1 MNDLHVTNFQAHYR
15 LSNQN
20 DCRKRVQSI
29 QQSLLDYHLEAAT
42 ANLGIQSDEIVCI
55 RKVFVPLQINQ
66 YQTDYDAAQ
75 QWSELITREL
85 QRALFG
91 DSDFEVWRFRHRLD
105 AITQFSTDI
114 KNGHT
119 HRDWVWRQLEFLYP
133 SFSGTSHN
141 ERIEAL
147 LRLLIQESILIIPLL
162 RIFALSEM
170 LSWFARQLRE
180 ENVQLCLQTA
190 MTAVAS
196 PINVER
202 LLLEVSLPARNFQ
215 EVEKLT
221 QHLNF
226 EFVQAFLSII
236 HQSES
241 ASIQKLWSTIGA
253 VVSYPHIFQ
262 REVKLLPSL
271 ITHLWQTAIGQ
282 NYYASTYES
291 TLEEAR
297 PAISDRIRATLTSAD
312 PDLNQPHTSDLEQK
326 FAATNSDLNDSDLN
340 DSDLNDSDLDNS
352 DLDNSDLDNSD
363 LDNSD
368 LNNSDLDSSNVEPS
382 GLLIRAPAIQSQQKQ
397 ELPYRT
403 QGITNYGGLLFLLP
417 LVESSGGIELL
428 LSESSLAET
437 SLPEVLHRL
446 SLNLYPLSPHDPA
459 ALAFAGMMPQQALP
473 YDLECELSENQT
485 NILEA
490 ATTLVISSLAERLP
504 KWHRASLMQRVVERD
519 AMIVAD
525 PGWFEIHF
533 RLIDVSV
540 DIRRVALD
548 LDPGFIPWL
557 GVVIKYVYE

>member
-15 LSNQN
+15 LSNQD

-66 YQTDYDAAQ
+66 YQTDYDAAR

-85 QRALFG
+85 QRALLG

-114 KNGHT
+114 KNDHT

-133 SFSGTSHN
+133 SFPGTSHN

-162 RIFALSEM
+162 RIFARSEM

-180 ENVQLCLQTA
+180 ENVQLCLHA
-190 MTAVAS
+190 AITAVAS
-196 PINVER
+196 PINVEQ
-202 LLLEVSLPARNFQ
+202 LLLEVSLPARDFQ

-221 QHLNF
+221 QYLNS

-241 ASIQKLWSTIGA
+241 ASIQKLWSTVGV

-262 REVKLLPSL
+262 REMKLLPSL

-282 NYYASTYES
+282 NYYGSTYES
-291 TLEEAR
+291 TLEDAQ
-297 PAISDRIRATLTSAD
+297 PAISDRMLATQTSTD

-326 FAATNSDLNDSDLN
+326 FATTNFDLDS
-340 DSDLNDSDLDNS
+340 SDLDNS
-352 DLDNSDLDNSD
+352 DLDDSD
-363 LDNSD
+363 
-368 LNNSDLDSSNVEPS
+368 VEPS
-382 GLLIRAPAIQSQQKQ
+382 GLAIREPAIQSQQKQ
-397 ELPYRT
+397 ELPHRT

-428 LSESSLAET
+428 LSEPSLAEK

-446 SLNLYPLSPHDPA
+446 ALNLYPLSPHDPA
-459 ALAFAGMMPQQALP
+459 ALAFAGMMPQQVLP

-519 AMIVAD
+519 ATIVAD

-557 GVVIKYVYE
+557 GVVTKYVYE